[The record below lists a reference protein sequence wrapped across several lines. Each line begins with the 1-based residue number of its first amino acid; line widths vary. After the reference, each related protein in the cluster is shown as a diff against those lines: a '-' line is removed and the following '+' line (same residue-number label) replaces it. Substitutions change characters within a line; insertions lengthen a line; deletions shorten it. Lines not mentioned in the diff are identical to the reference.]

1 MEKGLQKFIQI
12 NKESTDRWH
21 EFQKITGPQ
30 ITEYPLVTELI
41 PFSGTKLFANLTEQ
55 EKQIFFQ
62 AFMQFN
68 AEAIILLELTLF
80 VGIRAIFNKQKTS
93 EIVEAS
99 RKMLIEEKDHTKAYI
114 RFLRQYCPE
123 YPQKSYLLRRNHFIK
138 NSMAFFAKYFP
149 LTLTIPGAKFEA
161 YSVFYSQELTQHFAQ
176 DNYWRKLNHLHLL
189 DETHHVGY
197 EFDIYQIEM
206 DLLSTFGKIFSLFA
220 TYLFILVMQF
230 VFLIGSYRM
239 VHFSKADLSPFEK
252 IKWTLALGKW
262 ILREFPAY
270 QKTRT
275 YIQKQ
280 FENRQPIWGKYFKII
295 YR

>member
-12 NKESTDRWH
+12 NKDSSLRWSEFKKESSPSI
-21 EFQKITGPQ
+21 EN
-30 ITEYPLVTELI
+30 YPLVNELI
-41 PFSGTKLFANLTEQ
+41 PFSGTKFFSQLTEQ
-55 EKQIFFQ
+55 EKKNFFQ

-80 VGIRAIFNKQKTS
+80 VGIKSIFNKQQST

-99 RKMLIEEKDHTKAYI
+99 KKMLVEEKDHTKAYI

-123 YPQKSYLLRRNHFIK
+123 YPKKSYLLRRNSFIK

-161 YSVFYSQELTQHFAQ
+161 YSVFYSQELTQHFSP

-197 EFDIYQIEM
+197 EFDIYQLEM
-206 DLLSTFGKIFSLFA
+206 DSLSPVGKFFSIVA
-220 TYLFILVMQF
+220 TYFFILVMQF
-230 VFLIGSYRM
+230 VFIIGSYRM
-239 VHFSKADLSPFEK
+239 VHFSKNNLSVLEK
-252 IKWTLALGKW
+252 IKWTLGLGKW
-262 ILREFPAY
+262 ILRDFPAY

-280 FENRQPIWGKYFKII
+280 FENRQPILGKYFKII